1 MKGHVLQEERAYT
14 NKHFVFKT
22 LRSVGTTCCI
32 CCVRW
37 KDLEEVHNRAQQY
50 LKFKRALET
59 HSAQLQAL
67 LLISRIPEICSHTDR
82 RKKLFCSVRN
92 RTVLLRPYRETTD
105 WKAAFRSEAGG
116 GGWLDFLF
124 SPVWVMVLY
133 LISLCTSQISCVI
146 RTIWFLLR
154 EISWWRWDFS
164 QKSWLLAVITALWMS
179 DSSTLCF
186 SGPLEEQSGDWQ
198 LKSNSQSPTV

>member
-37 KDLEEVHNRAQQY
+37 KGLEEVHNRAQQY

-82 RKKLFCSVRN
+82 RKKLFCSVCN
-92 RTVLLRPYRETTD
+92 RTGTERLQTERQLLDQKR
-105 WKAAFRSEAGG
+105 GG

-133 LISLCTSQISCVI
+133 LISLCTSQISCII

-154 EISWWRWDFS
+154 EISWWRWAFS
-164 QKSWLLAVITALWMS
+164 QKSWLPAVITALWMS

>member
-14 NKHFVFKT
+14 NKHFVFET

-37 KDLEEVHNRAQQY
+37 KGLEEVHNRAQQY

-116 GGWLDFLF
+116 GRVTGFFVLTCVSNGFICNIIVYFSNFLHYKDNL
-124 SPVWVMVLY
+124 V
-133 LISLCTSQISCVI
+133 SLKGNRNLQETRLNV
-146 RTIWFLLR
+146 
-154 EISWWRWDFS
+154 
-164 QKSWLLAVITALWMS
+164 
-179 DSSTLCF
+179 
-186 SGPLEEQSGDWQ
+186 
-198 LKSNSQSPTV
+198 